1 MIDLF
6 NWKEGVSNIF
16 NVRVTPKAASN
27 RIRRDGNLIRVYV
40 TAPPENGKANAA
52 VIKLL
57 AKELG
62 VPKSSISI
70 VSGHTSREK
79 TIQVK

>member
-6 NWKEGVSNIF
+6 NWKEGVSNKF

-27 RIRRDGNLIRVYV
+27 RIKRDGDLIRVYV
-40 TAPPENGKANAA
+40 TAPAKNGKANAA

-79 TIQVK
+79 TIQVG